1 MLNELWTLVLEN
13 KWLLTVSLAMGG
25 LGAWAVSRYAEKID
39 LLDRPNERSSHF
51 TPTPKG
57 GGIGILI
64 TFILGGFILG
74 FSTSFLI
81 PLMALSL
88 VSLAGDKIDISPTV
102 RLAVQFIAAF
112 IVLYSLNNHES
123 IALLGHLN
131 NLMTSFSL
139 FSLAAV
145 FIVGTANFYNFM
157 DGING
162 IAGLTGIVAFL
173 LLALYGFGKGVF
185 SEWVLLCLCLVMSCI
200 GFLPFNFP
208 HARVFMGD
216 VGSVLL
222 GFLFASVVLVTAES
236 FMEFILLASFMFPFY
251 ADELVTMAERI
262 KDGWSL
268 TKPHRR
274 HFYQVLANE
283 AHIPHWKVST
293 GYALFQF
300 LAGIIFWKAFEKGIF
315 FFISALL
322 AFSALFLL
330 VNFKVKRRYRV
341 LSLQRTDR

>member
-1 MLNELWTLVLEN
+1 MLADLFIMIQQFAWLPGLALVI
-13 KWLLTVSLAMGG
+13 GG
-25 LGAWAVSRYAEKID
+25 GGAWVVSRCAYHIG
-39 LLDRPNERSSHF
+39 LLDSPNERSSHSS
-51 TPTPKG
+51 PTPKG
-57 GGIGILI
+57 GGIGILV
-64 TFILGGFILG
+64 TFILCGLVLQLPVL
-74 FSTSFLI
+74 FLI
-81 PLMALSL
+81 SVSGLSL
-88 VSLAGDKIDISPTV
+88 ISLVGDRIDISPLF
-102 RLAVQFIAAF
+102 RLVAQFIAAF
-112 IVLYSLNNHES
+112 LTLYSLKYHGLFP
-123 IALLGHLN
+123 LLKLWDDP
-131 NLMTSFSL
+131 
-139 FSLAAV
+139 AAFFVATV
-145 FIVGTANFYNFM
+145 FIAGTANFYNFM

-262 KDGWSL
+262 RDGWSL